1 MRAPKTVRQAA
12 VISQLQGFV
21 EAHDWRGVMVLEEE
35 ESASG
40 MAHELCSS
48 IPLDAVKIY
57 VSLAMCC
64 LAQHQEERASQ
75 LCLLANNVM
84 EDISDAEL
92 ARNSDSVE
100 ELQRLASMFAIQLT
114 NKQSA
119 SALRSTTFTDLHGV
133 RERLYLNVLN
143 SSPEK
148 DPFKPIGTIL
158 SQAIGGANSGKDQVG
173 ADLVEVHLPHLA
185 ENAERGG
192 PLLASPP
199 PSAQRKE
206 DTAAMRPIEAH
217 ASAGSTARFDLRL
230 GRKQTFS
237 TCFGKAGCAT

>member
-1 MRAPKTVRQAA
+1 MTVRQAA
-12 VISQLQGFV
+12 VISQLQSFV
-21 EAHDWRGVMVLEEE
+21 EAHDWQGMMILEQK

-40 MAHELCSS
+40 LAHELRSS
-48 IPLDAVKIY
+48 SPLDAVKIY
-57 VSLAMCC
+57 VTLGMCC
-64 LAQHQEERASQ
+64 LAQHQEERASK

-114 NKQSA
+114 NKQTA
-119 SALRSTTFTDLHGV
+119 SALRSTTFTGLHGV

-143 SSPEK
+143 SSPVK
-148 DPFKPIGTIL
+148 DPFKPSGKIL
-158 SQAIGGANSGKDQVG
+158 SPAIGGTDNGRDHVG

-185 ENAERGG
+185 ENAQRVG
-192 PLLASPP
+192 PSSASPS
-199 PSAQRKE
+199 PSAQTKE

-217 ASAGSTARFDLRL
+217 ASSGSTSRFDLRS
-230 GRKQTFS
+230 GRN
-237 TCFGKAGCAT
+237 